1 MTGLDTYERKLLD
14 GWEEVFKRGQLTFW
28 VLLSLKDG
36 PKHMAQVR
44 TWIDAI
50 TGGAV
55 RVEERS
61 LYRSLQRFHDSEL
74 VTSASAA
81 SERGPDLKLYSL
93 TRVGEHVL
101 QAFIDRNIRLF
112 LVPEVMQLLDGQA

>member
-1 MTGLDTYERKLLD
+1 MTGLDAYERKLLE

-28 VLLSLKDG
+28 VLLSLKEG

-44 TWIDAI
+44 AWIDDI
-50 TGGAV
+50 TDGAV
-55 RVEERS
+55 GVEERS

-74 VTSASAA
+74 VISASAA

-93 TRVGEHVL
+93 TAVGEHVL

-112 LVPEVMQLLDGQA
+112 LAPGVVRLLGEAG